1 MVRVRRYILCC
12 KHRGL
17 TEPGYESDCAEEQ
30 AYVLRKSSI
39 MNDLPIPLWSD
50 PETPSISQSVN
61 V

>member
-1 MVRVRRYILCC
+1 MVRVILPYC

-17 TEPGYESDCAEEQ
+17 AEPGCELDFAEEQ